1 MTEGRPQRKGGGGPA
16 DEVADAKAVLHAYI
30 ARQGLK
36 STRQRDLIVDAFLAE
51 GGHWSVEELLER
63 VRQEDR
69 RVSSATVYR
78 TMKLLADC
86 GLAASRRFD
95 DGHARYEAV
104 VGRHHHDHL
113 ICTDCHAI
121 IEFEDERIEAL
132 QLAVAKRH
140 GFEVTD
146 HKLEL
151 YGLCAACRE
160 KVGASSP
167 SRRGQ
172 VKS

>member
-1 MTEGRPQRKGGGGPA
+1 MTQGRPQAGHAGAHAVDIDG
-16 DEVADAKAVLHAYI
+16 AKALLRVYLAK
-30 ARQGLK
+30 QGLK
-36 STRQRDLIVDAFLAE
+36 STRQRDLIVDAFLAKD
-51 GGHWSVEELLER
+51 GHWSVEELLER

-95 DGHARYEAV
+95 DGQARYEAA

-113 ICTDCHAI
+113 ICTGCHAI
-121 IEFEDERIEAL
+121 VEFEDERIEAL
-132 QLAVAKRH
+132 QLAVARRH
-140 GFEVTD
+140 GFVVSD

-151 YGLCAACRE
+151 YGLCAACRDGGR
-160 KVGASSP
+160 KQAGAGGSTV
-167 SRRGQ
+167 R
-172 VKS
+172 